1 MLSFQSPHPLTS
13 AVTVPSL
20 DLGKTPKFTIKKEKP
35 EEVAGNFKG
44 LLHHYFLPIYIYIY
58 IKKKS
63 QGLTLYCNQREEL
76 QFSI

>member
-35 EEVAGNFKG
+35 QRKWRGILRVFCTTIFSQ
-44 LLHHYFLPIYIYIY
+44 YIYIYIY
-58 IKKKS
+58 IYK
-63 QGLTLYCNQREEL
+63 EEITRTDSVL
-76 QFSI
+76 

>member
-1 MLSFQSPHPLTS
+1 
-13 AVTVPSL
+13 VPSL

-35 EEVAGNFKG
+35 QRKWRGILRVFCTTI
-44 LLHHYFLPIYIYIY
+44 FSQYIYIY